1 MKRRLIFIVQQLN
14 RVDTAELSAVSMAS
28 ELAEEFDVFLFSI
41 EEIDNKKIHPSFQVH
56 PRVGVRS
63 FSLPHNQEELQKAL
77 IKEGEAI
84 RDKFADAIRGDDV
97 FFLYSKLII
106 PYLPKIGRKVWMT
119 GFEKI
124 DDYSYFDAV
133 SFLSYDEYRNEC
145 MMHPNLQEHF
155 FYVPPF
161 SRFEGI
167 DDYKFHGNRILLISS
182 LEKERNPFMAIDIA
196 KRLKENNLI
205 FLMTICGEGSLEDE
219 LNDRIDELDLENCVE
234 IVPFDELHRYFKE
247 ADLFLYLSGD
257 MFYPLMLLE
266 AITSSVPVVSM
277 SSNPYIQSI
286 LDKEGIY
293 VEDEEEAISAILSL
307 LSDKIRLSKKKFLAF
322 LSSKRFSKKKHDEAV
337 HALLDSMVVENEML

>member
-14 RVDTAELSAVSMAS
+14 MVDTGELSAVSMAN
-28 ELAEEFDVFLFSI
+28 ELAEEFDVFLFAL
-41 EEIDNKKIHPSFQVH
+41 EEIDNKRIHPSFKIH

-63 FSLPHNQEELQKAL
+63 FSLPHDHEELKKIL
-77 IKEGEAI
+77 KEDGENI
-84 RDKFADAIRGDDV
+84 RNQFEGIIHGDDV

-106 PYLPKIGRKVWMT
+106 PYLPLRGRKVWMT

-124 DDYSYFDAV
+124 DDYSFFDAV
-133 SFLSYDEYRNEC
+133 SFLSYEEYLSEC
-145 MMHPNLQEHF
+145 EMHQNLKERF

-161 SRFEGI
+161 SRFEGLE
-167 DDYKFHGNRILLISS
+167 DYKFHGNRILLISS

-196 KRLKENNLI
+196 KKLKENNLI

-219 LNDRIDELDLENCVE
+219 LNDRIIDEDLDNSVE

-247 ADLFLYLSGD
+247 ADLFLYLAGD

-286 LDKEGIY
+286 LQNEGIY
-293 VEDEEEAISAILSL
+293 VNNEEEAVNAILYL
-307 LSDKIRLSKKKFLAF
+307 FSDKIRLSKKKFATF
-322 LSSKRFSKKKHDEAV
+322 GSSKRFSKKEHDEAI
-337 HALLDSMVVENEML
+337 HKLLDSIGE